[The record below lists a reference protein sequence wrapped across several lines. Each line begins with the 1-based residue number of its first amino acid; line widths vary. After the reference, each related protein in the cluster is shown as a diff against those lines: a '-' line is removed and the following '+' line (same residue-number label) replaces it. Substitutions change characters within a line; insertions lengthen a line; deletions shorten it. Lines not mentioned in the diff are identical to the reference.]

1 MELRH
6 LLRSISLEEILN
18 CPFENDLQNSYSIH
32 TINCPKNAPFVVF
45 RSTQQQQQMDKKW
58 RRYPSNNKWNFRLKS
73 LIWINW
79 FRIYFSCRPSEWP
92 PVFWGHLLT
101 SGQHGQPGRRH
112 PARAEANLFK
122 FISINLFSLASSFFS
137 RHPLK
142 RILLQP
148 RYYIRNMRMSAY
160 VTVCVCTCDCPEMTT
175 ECKNINCFA
184 SPPERTLFGLTISAQ
199 PQDSLTLHQ
208 HQELLVWNCI
218 K

>member
-1 MELRH
+1 MLFFYSTNIQIHMTSLVPHALRNANLIMELRH

-122 FISINLFSLASSFFS
+122 FISINLFSLASSFFPVILWRGYFYS
-137 RHPLK
+137 RGIIFEICECPLMW
-142 RILLQP
+142 L
-148 RYYIRNMRMSAY
+148 Y
-160 VTVCVCTCDCPEMTT
+160 VCVRVTAPKWQQNVKT
-175 ECKNINCFA
+175 
-184 SPPERTLFGLTISAQ
+184 
-199 PQDSLTLHQ
+199 
-208 HQELLVWNCI
+208 
-218 K
+218 